1 MTQVALTTVASER
14 VQFTE
19 LCGTLTR
26 SREANEGKQ
35 SIFCARERGARG
47 KKGNGGL
54 KGRSNDGCRECQM
67 VDQPRCH
74 STVGLLLLLEKTHTL
89 CHYYGA
95 LWREK
100 KKTGRGDDFYHQKAV
115 RCLPGAVTLSQR
127 TFPFV
132 RPSLAADCQDQQSR
146 TGRATELGAK
156 RIKLHSLRSTKRL
169 VGLKPI
175 T

>member
-1 MTQVALTTVASER
+1 MISNSSESTNTDRCPMDITTAYIMETYFICICFRIRNKRTKTKIRSAMTQVALTTVASER

-74 STVGLLLLLEKTHTL
+74 STIGLLLLLEKTHTL

-95 LWREK
+95 L
-100 KKTGRGDDFYHQKAV
+100 
-115 RCLPGAVTLSQR
+115 
-127 TFPFV
+127 
-132 RPSLAADCQDQQSR
+132 
-146 TGRATELGAK
+146 
-156 RIKLHSLRSTKRL
+156 
-169 VGLKPI
+169 
-175 T
+175 